1 MKSSGIVTTAVGAAE
16 PVRGLYNPEEF
27 RDNCGFG
34 MIAHQQGVASHKLL
48 ETAIES
54 LTCMTHRGGIAA
66 DGKTGDGCGLL
77 LQMPTSFMRSCAS
90 TLLGR
95 ELTTTFAVGMV
106 FMSREP
112 AAQDQVRKAFD
123 SAAQEFDFTVATWR
137 VVPTQPDIC
146 GEIALEQLPQIEQ
159 VFLETG
165 DASLEEVAARL
176 FMIRRR
182 VEIAMADDA
191 DFYICSLSDRVI
203 SYKGLVM
210 PADLEYFY
218 PDLGDNALETAICVF
233 HQRFSTNTLPKWPLA
248 QPFRMLAHNGEINTI
263 EGNRNWSKARTP
275 KLRSRLLPDLH
286 SVTPLVNESGS
297 DSSSL
302 DNMLEILVTGGVDLP
317 KALRM
322 LIPPAWQ
329 NIEDIDP
336 DLKAF
341 YQYHAMHMEPWDG
354 PAGVV
359 LTDGR
364 YACCVLDRNGL
375 RPARWVTTTDGF
387 ITLASEVGTYHYE
400 PEAVVA
406 KGRVGPGQI
415 LVIDTTTG
423 EVLHTKD
430 IDAQLKTSRPYKQW
444 LRDNARHIEASYD
457 TSVTAPIEGQE
468 LDVYQKMFQVSLE
481 ERDQVLKPLAQ
492 SGNE

>member
-1 MKSSGIVTTAVGAAE
+1 MKSSGIVKATVGTTNQ
-16 PVRGLYNPEEF
+16 VRGLYNPEEF

-34 MIAHQQGVASHKLL
+34 MIAHRHGVVSHRLL
-48 ETAIES
+48 QTAIES

-77 LQMPTSFMRSCAS
+77 LQMPSDFMRARARE
-90 TLLGR
+90 LLGR
-95 ELTTTFAVGMV
+95 ELKSTYAVGMV
-106 FMSREP
+106 FMSSDAGSQARVREAFAV
-112 AAQDQVRKAFD
+112 AAA
-123 SAAQEFDFTVATWR
+123 EFNFSVATWR
-137 VVPTQPDIC
+137 TVPTQSDVC
-146 GEIALEQLPQIEQ
+146 GEIALEQLPAIEQ
-159 VFLETG
+159 VFLETE
-165 DASLEEVAARL
+165 DSTHEEVAARL

-182 VEIAMADDA
+182 VEKAMATEA

-210 PADLEYFY
+210 PADLEHFF
-218 PDLGDNALETAICVF
+218 PDLGDETLETAICVF

-275 KLRSRLLPDLH
+275 KLASSLLPDLH

-302 DNMLEILVTGGVDLP
+302 DNMLELLVTGGVELP

-354 PAGVV
+354 PAGIV

-364 YACCVLDRNGL
+364 YACCLLDRNGL

-400 PEAVVA
+400 PETVVA

-415 LVIDTTTG
+415 LLIDTETG

-430 IDAQLKTSRPYKQW
+430 IDDKLKTSKPYKRW

-457 TSVTAPIEGQE
+457 T
-468 LDVYQKMFQVSLE
+468 KVSE
-481 ERDQVLKPLAQ
+481 NV
-492 SGNE
+492 SG